1 MTPLENESRNM
12 SSPANQP
19 QAGVPGDR
27 SAPDAGFLTTANFL
41 SLVRIPLGLA
51 FLAVHDQLS
60 IAIIVAVGALTD
72 LLDGL
77 IARWTGTQTEIG
89 ALLDP
94 LCDRVFVF
102 LGLVSFLPTGHLD
115 WAGFVILIL
124 RDIFTGGVFIVTRL
138 TGKHLPFQSRQ
149 GGRITT
155 ALQVCALFTLI
166 FAPDYINVAILLVGT
181 ASVYAILDYGTA
193 GLRLQWDSPPPARA
207 NAAGQA

>member
-1 MTPLENESRNM
+1 V
-12 SSPANQP
+12 PA
-19 QAGVPGDR
+19 
-27 SAPDAGFLTTANFL
+27 SDAGFLTPANFL

-51 FLAVHDQLS
+51 FLAVHDMKW
-60 IAIIVAVGALTD
+60 IAVIVAVGAATD

-77 IARWTGTQTEIG
+77 VARLTGTQTEIG

-102 LGLVSFLPTGHLD
+102 LGLVSFLPTGSLD

-124 RDIFTGGVFIVTRL
+124 RDIFTGGVFVVTRL
-138 TGKHLPFQSRQ
+138 AGQHLPFQSRQ

-155 ALQVCALFTLI
+155 ALQVLALFTLI
-166 FAPDYINVAILLVGT
+166 LAPGYINVAILLVGT

-193 GLRLQWDSPPPARA
+193 GLRLSWGPEHQLPAS
-207 NAAGQA
+207 GVG